1 MSMNFETKEVTINE
15 VAQRNQILN
24 ESLEKFRL
32 ELFNARKTLSQVE
45 SEKFDLEKETLRLRR
60 DNKTQE

>member
-45 SEKFDLEKETLRLRR
+45 SEKFDLEKET
-60 DNKTQE
+60 